1 MAGCS
6 EVMLFFGF
14 RRFLKH
20 LCRQKKGTD
29 GDEQGFK
36 RGWDQIISGSIS
48 YGKEKGHFDLEK
60 GKSP

>member
-1 MAGCS
+1 MQWS
-6 EVMLFFGF
+6 YVVFWIQEIF
-14 RRFLKH
+14 KH

-48 YGKEKGHFDLEK
+48 YGKEKGHFDSEK